1 MATELRGTG
10 VPEPWV
16 SKRTLAAHYEASIRW
31 VESKLAEGMPSEMI
45 GGMRRFRI
53 SETERWLIEGG
64 EGGRP

>member
-1 MATELRGTG
+1 MATEFRVPG

-31 VESKLAEGMPSEMI
+31 VESKLAEGMPSVMI

-53 SETERWLIEGG
+53 SETDRWLVEEG
-64 EGGRP
+64 EGGLL